1 MKKFKNFDY
10 IATVT
15 DKVVRW
21 EIPIANL
28 IDAFENSPENP
39 SEDGENF
46 VSIRRGKKK
55 EFAEFIAKALMYE
68 CDQNTGES
76 YIEKALSECFREHIF
91 EDYKEFAKYPE
102 DEE

>member
-102 DEE
+102 DE